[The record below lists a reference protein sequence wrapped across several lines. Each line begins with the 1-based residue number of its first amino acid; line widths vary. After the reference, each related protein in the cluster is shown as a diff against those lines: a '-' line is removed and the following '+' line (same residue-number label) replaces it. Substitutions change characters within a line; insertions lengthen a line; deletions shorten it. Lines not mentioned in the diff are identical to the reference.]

1 MFGNPSSCAAH
12 LGQRSRTGAKDG
24 PTEAR
29 EVSTVMST
37 LDRIR
42 SHRLA
47 KRQAH
52 AIDRAWHS
60 APTQAMRDE
69 IAIFAQRRSI

>member
-1 MFGNPSSCAAH
+1 
-12 LGQRSRTGAKDG
+12 
-24 PTEAR
+24 
-29 EVSTVMST
+29 MST
-37 LDRIR
+37 IDRIR

-47 KRQAH
+47 KRQER
-52 AIDRAWHS
+52 AIERAWHL

>member
-1 MFGNPSSCAAH
+1 
-12 LGQRSRTGAKDG
+12 
-24 PTEAR
+24 
-29 EVSTVMST
+29 MSAI
-37 LDRIR
+37 DRIR

-47 KRQAH
+47 KRQER

-69 IAIFAQRRSI
+69 IAIFAQRRGI